1 MSMERNEN
9 MNQAKL
15 WQIAFFACNEVA
27 TNLYLYLMMYVSYYA
42 VGIVGLG
49 TVLVSNLVMGMRIFD
64 GFTDPIVG
72 YLVDKTNGRFG
83 KNRPFLVIG
92 NVILALSVI
101 VMYQF
106 THRMPDMMKLPFF
119 VLVYT
124 CYIIGYT
131 FQCVVTKSAQSCL
144 TNDPKQRPMFA
155 MFAGTYNAILAAV
168 IALLVSGTWVKQ
180 YGGFTQELFNTFMVF
195 TVASSMC
202 FTALA
207 VIGIRSKDRQ
217 EFFGAGKPV
226 KIRFRDYWEVLKNN
240 RAIQMLVLSAASDKL
255 ALQVRSNSTV
265 AVVVYGIVCC
275 NFEAFGQMS
284 SVIVIPNLFILLFG
298 VGVIARRMGQRKAL
312 LYGSLGAIVF
322 TVLNILL
329 FIFGDPTTLSF
340 TSFNFFT
347 VAFVLLYILA
357 YGCSSVSSS
366 IVIPMT
372 ADCADYEV
380 YRSGRYVPGL
390 MGTLFSFVDKLI
402 SSFATTIVGLLVA
415 SIGFTQSL
423 PQVDTPYSSALFA
436 VGIFCLFGL
445 PVIGWVLNLVAMRF
459 YPLTKEKMEEIQ
471 DRIAEIKR
479 ESLAKLEREG
489 EV

>member
-1 MSMERNEN
+1 
-9 MNQAKL
+9 
-15 WQIAFFACNEVA
+15 
-27 TNLYLYLMMYVSYYA
+27 
-42 VGIVGLG
+42 
-49 TVLVSNLVMGMRIFD
+49 
-64 GFTDPIVG
+64 
-72 YLVDKTNGRFG
+72 
-83 KNRPFLVIG
+83 
-92 NVILALSVI
+92 
-101 VMYQF
+101 
-106 THRMPDMMKLPFF
+106 
-119 VLVYT
+119 
-124 CYIIGYT
+124 
-131 FQCVVTKSAQSCL
+131 
-144 TNDPKQRPMFA
+144 
-155 MFAGTYNAILAAV
+155 
-168 IALLVSGTWVKQ
+168 
-180 YGGFTQELFNTFMVF
+180 
-195 TVASSMC
+195 
-202 FTALA
+202 
-207 VIGIRSKDRQ
+207 
-217 EFFGAGKPV
+217 
-226 KIRFRDYWEVLKNN
+226 
-240 RAIQMLVLSAASDKL
+240 
-255 ALQVRSNSTV
+255 
-265 AVVVYGIVCC
+265 
-275 NFEAFGQMS
+275 MS

-329 FIFGDPTTLSF
+329 FIFGDPTTLNF

-415 SIGFTQSL
+415 SIGFTKSL
-423 PQVDTPYSSALFA
+423 PQIDTPYSTGLFA